1 MTEATFRAGPG
12 EASYAT
18 LAHVINATLAPEE
31 PVTRQQVY
39 AWHTRKTVN
48 ASGTPFP
55 EPVRTVPEAERK
67 QGQPSV
73 FFSTREVIRWLEEG
87 MTEHR

>member
-1 MTEATFRAGPG
+1 MTEATFRAQPG

-18 LAHVINATLAPEE
+18 LAHVINATLAPEV

-48 ASGTPFP
+48 EQGTPFP
-55 EPVRTVPEAERK
+55 EPVRIIPEEDRK

-73 FFSTREVIRWLEEG
+73 FFSTREVLTWLRG
-87 MTEHR
+87 MTGR